1 MKKMIIIVDSKQV
14 FVKLFVGNCINLASS
29 SSKMAS
35 GRRNCLSGL
44 IKEVGQNNS
53 KRQSND

>member
-14 FVKLFVGNCINLASS
+14 FVKLFVGNCINLASN

-35 GRRNCLSGL
+35 GGRNCLSGL
-44 IKEVGQNNS
+44 IKEVGQNN
-53 KRQSND
+53 